1 MATSLIGA
9 TSDPPRV
16 LFLDATNC
24 CRSLI
29 AEALLRHYAGNRV
42 ESASAGVE
50 PAAEVHPLTLK
61 VLSEVG
67 VDARGLRAKGVVEFL
82 AKIPIVYAILLGE
95 PGEPRSPRIYPFARS
110 IERWLCADPGRVV
123 GTEDERL
130 EEFRHTRELLA
141 TRIRRWLSRLRTE
154 EQSGLRRQPTARL
167 R

>member
-29 AEALLRHYAGNRV
+29 AEALVRHYAGDRV

-50 PAAEVHPLTLK
+50 PAGGVHPLTLR
-61 VLSEVG
+61 VLSEAG
-67 VDARGLRAKGVVEFL
+67 VDTRGLRAKCVIEFL
-82 AKIPIVYAILLGE
+82 AKVPIGCAILLGE
-95 PGEPRSPRIYPFARS
+95 PGEPHSPRIYPFARS
-110 IERWLCADPGRVV
+110 IERWFCAEPGRVV

-130 EEFRHTRELLA
+130 DAFRRTRELLA
-141 TRIRRWLSRLRTE
+141 TRIRGWLSRLRTD
-154 EQSGLRRQPTARL
+154 QSAGLRRQPTA
-167 R
+167 